1 MMLEYPLKAIGFQPA
16 YSIYII
22 ISILATSITLS
33 LIFPKKEKTE
43 SIEPPILSD
52 EKKSADL

>member
-1 MMLEYPLKAIGFQPA
+1 MILEYPLKAIGFQPV

-33 LIFPKKEKTE
+33 LLFPKKEKEE
-43 SIEPPILSD
+43 SVDTKILSE